1 MGVTIRRVAT
11 YTDTIEQA
19 HQTLGIRV
27 FASPDEIK
35 KAWRLRARETHP
47 DHSGSARAFR
57 EVQAAAKILL
67 AEGAREFYEAEV
79 RATAASRETTY
90 TPPSPPRPA
99 SAAPH
104 PARTRSRTRRRPA
117 LLIAAMFGFV
127 IAPHLQQIG
136 VTWDPLPFH
145 DLCEAM
151 QSLDWVF
158 FAAWLW
164 LKKPVPT

>member
-1 MGVTIRRVAT
+1 VAT
-11 YTDTIEQA
+11 YTDIIEQA

-27 FASPDEIK
+27 FASLDEIK

-47 DHSGSARAFR
+47 DHNGSAMAFR

-79 RATAASRETTY
+79 RATFAARETTY
-90 TPPSPPRPA
+90 TPPSPSPSPPPRPA

-104 PARTRSRTRRRPA
+104 PARTRSRGRRRPA
-117 LLIAAMFGFV
+117 LLIVAVFGFV
-127 IAPHLQQIG
+127 FAPHLRELG
-136 VTWDPLPFH
+136 VTWDPLLFH

-158 FAAWLW
+158 FVAWLW
-164 LKKPVPT
+164 LRKPVTT